1 MKHVKAQSS
10 VLEGL
15 PELPPESCFHYVCVF
30 YRLDN
35 LFRCVSV
42 LNTLFSAIDELILS
56 AI

>member
-35 LFRCVSV
+35 LFRCASV
-42 LNTLFSAIDELILS
+42 LNTLFSAIDEL
-56 AI
+56 